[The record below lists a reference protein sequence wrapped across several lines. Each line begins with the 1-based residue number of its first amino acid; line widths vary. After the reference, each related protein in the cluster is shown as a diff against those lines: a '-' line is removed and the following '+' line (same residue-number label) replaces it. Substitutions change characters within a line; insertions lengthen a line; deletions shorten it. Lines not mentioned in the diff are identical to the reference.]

1 MISIKS
7 LVMEEKSPQILTESK
22 GSSMDGRPATN
33 NSIKVIELHMMDPT
47 KYYPLAL
54 LSGTAIRTVLY
65 PVSLVKTRLQIQNKK
80 TLYNGTWD
88 AFKKISH
95 LEGIQGLYRG
105 YLVSCLFIVPQ
116 VSFNLM
122 YPTYQPPT
130 TGCNFCLHEKLYIFV
145 INSWKLTN

>member
-1 MISIKS
+1 
-7 LVMEEKSPQILTESK
+7 MEEKTPQILTESK
-22 GSSMDGRPATN
+22 GGSVHGQPTSDR
-33 NSIKVIELHMMDPT
+33 SIQVIELHMMDQT

-54 LSGTAIRTVLY
+54 LSGTTIRTVLY

-116 VSFNLM
+116 VNCLIRCNLHIE
-122 YPTYQPPT
+122 PQLL
-130 TGCNFCLHEKLYIFV
+130 FVIFV
-145 INSWKLTN
+145 CMKSCLF